1 MNIRGIEGE
10 IVPVDPVKGKKSA
23 APAREASAGKDKV
36 HVSGQ
41 ARSLFESEQSKR
53 LDEIRNRLN
62 NGYYLSPEVTEKIV
76 NALMV
81 DILKT
86 V

>member
-36 HVSGQ
+36 QVSGQ